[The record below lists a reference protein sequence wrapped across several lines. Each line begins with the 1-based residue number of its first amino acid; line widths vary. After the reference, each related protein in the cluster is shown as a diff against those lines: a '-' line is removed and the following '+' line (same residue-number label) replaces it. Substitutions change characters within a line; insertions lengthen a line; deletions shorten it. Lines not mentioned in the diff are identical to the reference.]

1 MHNNEERKLTMAN
14 QILDERDQKFVLFE
28 MLEVDSLCE
37 KPRYQEFS
45 RELFEM
51 ILAEA
56 QKLAVNEVF
65 PTLVDGDRE
74 GCRLEGGQ
82 VFVPKSFHRCYKL
95 YCEGGWGAMCNSQD
109 NGGQGLPYVM
119 SLAAK
124 DWFVHNFAFLSYPGL
139 SEGAAHLIETYGT
152 EEQKNKYLEKMIAG
166 EWAGTMCLTEPN
178 AGSDVGN
185 LSSKAVRRPDGTF
198 RLQGTK
204 IFITSGDHDLTGNI
218 IHPVL
223 ARIEGDPP
231 GTKGISI
238 FLVPKYLVNEDGS
251 LGRRNDFE
259 VANIEEKMGIH
270 GSATCLL
277 NFGDNGDCYAELL
290 GEERQGMKIMFQMM
304 NEARIGVGLQGE
316 SSASVAYL
324 HALQYA
330 KERLQGSSIT
340 PFKDPQAP
348 RVPIIQHPDVRRM
361 LLWMKSNVESMRA
374 LLYYASLCVD
384 REVSE
389 EDEAKKEKWRGI
401 LEVLTPICKAYN
413 SDTGFRVTET
423 AIQVYG
429 GYGYCSEY
437 PVEQIMRDEKIA
449 SIYEGTSGIQALDL
463 VGRKL
468 PRKNGASF
476 MALLGEIGK
485 TVSRYKGEDRL
496 ADLANDVQG
505 AANTLGEM
513 GLFFAQSAGEGN
525 FLLPISNAYPFLMMM
540 GKVVAGWLLLWE
552 AGVANEKLDALV
564 KERGVDRADQT
575 ALNRFV
581 KESKDGAFY
590 TGKIF
595 SARYF
600 IKNVLPEV
608 EAAAKAIKSEDMSV
622 MDMPEESFAS

>member
-1 MHNNEERKLTMAN
+1 MAN
-14 QILDERDQKFVLFE
+14 LILDERDQKFVLFE
-28 MLEVDSLCE
+28 MLEVDKLFE
-37 KPRYQEFS
+37 KRKYEEFS
-45 RELFEM
+45 KELFDM

-56 QKLAVNEVF
+56 EKLAVNEVF

-82 VFVPKSFHRCYKL
+82 VYVPKSFHRCYKL
-95 YCEGGWGAMCNSQD
+95 YCEGGWGAMTFSPEV
-109 NGGQGLPYVM
+109 GGQGLPYVL
-119 SLAAK
+119 SVAAK
-124 DWFVHNFAFLSYPGL
+124 DWFMHNFAFLAYPGL

-152 EEQKNKYLEKMIAG
+152 EGQKNKYLEKMITG

-185 LSSKAVRRPDGTF
+185 LSTKAVRQPDGTF

-204 IFITSGDHDLTGNI
+204 IFITAGDHDLSENI

-238 FLVPKYLVNEDGS
+238 FLVPKYLVNDDGG
-251 LGRRNDFE
+251 LGKRNDFG
-259 VANIEEKMGIH
+259 VAKIEEKMGIH
-270 GSATCLL
+270 GSSTCLL
-277 NFGDNGDCYAELL
+277 NFGDNGECYAELL
-290 GEERQGMKIMFQMM
+290 GEEQQGMKIMFQMM
-304 NEARIGVGLQGE
+304 NEARIAVGIQGE
-316 SSASVAYL
+316 SSASLAYL

-340 PFKDPQAP
+340 QFKDPQAP

-374 LLYYASLCVD
+374 LIYYASLCVD
-384 REVSE
+384 REMTE
-389 EDEAKKEKWRGI
+389 EDEAQKEKWQGI

-413 SDTGFRVTET
+413 SDIGFRVTET

-437 PVEQIMRDEKIA
+437 PVEQIMRDAKIA

-485 TVSRYKGEDRL
+485 TVKKYKEVDDL
-496 ADLANDVQG
+496 ADLAGDVQD

-513 GLFFAQSAGEGN
+513 GLFLAQSAGEGN
-525 FLLPISNAYPFLMMM
+525 FLLPISNAYPFLIMM

-552 AGVANEKLDALV
+552 AGVANEKLGALV
-564 KERGVDRADQT
+564 QK
-575 ALNRFV
+575 
-581 KESKDGAFY
+581 
-590 TGKIF
+590 
-595 SARYF
+595 
-600 IKNVLPEV
+600 
-608 EAAAKAIKSEDMSV
+608 KAWTDLIRPPGTNS
-622 MDMPEESFAS
+622 